1 MSGTTTLRVA
11 ALALLGLAAAARAET
26 YEEICKAINETA
38 NQQLTLQTATRGRE
52 ERLAQALAKGTHDT
66 PEMKVTRARIEQLKT
81 ELLEAEQ
88 LLRRQFEEVPALQ
101 DEIRKSRE
109 SMAEIRKLDAQRREL
124 LQRRDAFLEQ
134 HTVKPS
140 N

>member
-1 MSGTTTLRVA
+1 
-11 ALALLGLAAAARAET
+11 
-26 YEEICKAINETA
+26 
-38 NQQLTLQTATRGRE
+38 
-52 ERLAQALAKGTHDT
+52 
-66 PEMKVTRARIEQLKT
+66 MKVTRARIEQLKT

-134 HTVKPS
+134 HTAKPA